1 MASNDRERVIV
12 VLSLSGGND
21 GVNTVIPYSNPL
33 YYDYRPTIGISEDQ
47 VLRINDDVGF
57 HPSMIELKQM
67 YDEGNVA
74 VIQGVGYPKP
84 SLSHFRSMD
93 IWHTCEP
100 DTIGSEGWLGRAIKQ
115 MDPNG
120 ENVLTGVNFG
130 RGLPRALVMSG
141 VPVASVGNLDTYGVL
156 TGIAGE
162 EERGQALEVFNRM
175 YAPAIGSGPVMDYI
189 WETGRSALEGADIL
203 KTAPAKYSSTVEYG
217 NNPIA
222 QGMMGIAQV
231 HLADLGTRVLY
242 TTSPYNAFD
251 THANEAGDHAR
262 LWRQVSQSVA
272 DFYQDLKE
280 HHRGDE
286 VLLFM
291 FSEFGRRARDN
302 GGGTDHGT
310 GSVCWVIGDHV
321 KGGLYGEYPSL
332 AQEDL
337 EDGNLRFK
345 ADFRSIY
352 TEIAADWM
360 GLDEKAIV
368 GGTYEKLGLL
378 Q

>member
-1 MASNDRERVIV
+1 MASNDRDRVIV

-332 AQEDL
+332 KQDDL

-345 ADFRSIY
+345 ADFRSVY